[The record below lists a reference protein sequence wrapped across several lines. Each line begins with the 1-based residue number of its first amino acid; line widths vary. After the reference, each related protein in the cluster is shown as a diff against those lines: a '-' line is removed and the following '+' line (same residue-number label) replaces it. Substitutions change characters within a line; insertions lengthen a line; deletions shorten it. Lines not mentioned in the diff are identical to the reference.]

1 LGVKNITEK
10 ADIVRTIF
18 FPWVILITLVGG
30 EERNHIMEQLLASV
44 ADGLLLGFVYG
55 LAAMG
60 LTLIFGV
67 MDVIN
72 LGHGPIIALGMF
84 AIFFAGPS
92 FLGLHPYL
100 ALVVVAIFG
109 LALGVVIYFV
119 AVHRVLDGPHLSG
132 LLATFSVNM
141 MIIGVGTALF
151 TTTPRNMEFAMGSL
165 QLGPV
170 TLLGTRL
177 VAALIA
183 VLVAAGL
190 YLFLYRTQPGK
201 AIRAVANN
209 RSAAE
214 LMGIP
219 STQTLA
225 LSFGIGTMLAAVSGG
240 LIATFFSFSILSGG
254 VYELKSFVI
263 VVLGGLGNPTG
274 ALLGGLILGAL
285 EGIVPVFMPVSW
297 VPVIEFVLFVLILM
311 VRPTGLMGGGR

>member
-1 LGVKNITEK
+1 M
-10 ADIVRTIF
+10 DH
-18 FPWVILITLVGG
+18 LV
-30 EERNHIMEQLLASV
+30 ASL

-72 LGHGPIIALGMF
+72 LAHGPLIALGMF
-84 AIFFAGPS
+84 GLLLFAGANG
-92 FLGLHPYL
+92 LGLHPYV
-100 ALVVVAIFG
+100 ALMLVAIVGLIFG
-109 LALGVVIYFV
+109 VIIYYI
-119 AVHRVLDGPHLSG
+119 AVRRVLDAPHLSS
-132 LLATFSVNM
+132 LLATFSINM
-141 MIIGVGTALF
+141 MIIGVGTAVF
-151 TTTPRNMEFAMGSL
+151 TTSPQNVEFSLGSL
-165 QLGPV
+165 QLGSV

-183 VLVAAGL
+183 LFVTAML
-190 YLFLYRTQPGK
+190 YLFLYRTPPGK

-209 RSAAE
+209 RAAAE

-219 STQTLA
+219 SDQTLA
-225 LSFGIGTMLAAVSGG
+225 LSFGIGAMLAMLSGG
-240 LIATFFSFSILSGG
+240 LIATFFSFSILSGS

-285 EGIVPVFMPVSW
+285 EGIVPTFMPVSW
-297 VPVIEFVLFVLILM
+297 VPVIEFVLFVVILL
-311 VRPTGLMGGGR
+311 VRPSGLLGER